1 MPRTEL
7 RETVERLHRE
17 IDAGTPLRPE
27 QRELLG
33 EVLGE
38 IATLL
43 ESDDAAP
50 AEGTSIIAKLRDAE
64 ARFEQ
69 SHPNLTY
76 AVGAVADALSKLG
89 I

>member
-17 IDAGTPLRPE
+17 IDAGTPLGDE
-27 QRELLG
+27 QRQLLS
-33 EVLGE
+33 EVLAE
-38 IATLL
+38 IEALL
-43 ESDDAAP
+43 ASDEADAP
-50 AEGTSIIAKLRDAE
+50 ENPSIVAKLREAE
-64 ARFEQ
+64 GRFEQ